1 MAKKTATNTH
11 KSNTLPDSGF
21 VKLDSIIGNEKK
33 GIAPLIPVCRR
44 TWFNGVK
51 SGRFPSPVKLCGTRN
66 SWHVDVIRKLI
77 ADLNAEALA

>member
-1 MAKKTATNTH
+1 MAKKIATN

-44 TWFNGVK
+44 TWYDGVK
-51 SGRFPSPVKLCGTRN
+51 SGRFPRPVKLGGTRN
-66 SWHVDVIRKLI
+66 SWHVDIIRKLI